1 MHRVKLKSKGWIGD
15 PGAWIHTNWWIF
27 WESSLRHVTSGFAW
41 SLKVFESLG
50 KMSWCLMS
58 SDVNWHIRDK
68 LWPMLKHGS
77 INLHPRKPEGSL
89 GRTSQDV
96 HLDSHITPE
105 LWFGENGISF
115 SRPWK
120 SVKTEWCLW
129 KFVNLW
135 SSEKAR
141 EKLSAYQ
148 SETAFPKTKQ

>member
-1 MHRVKLKSKGWIGD
+1 MNWRSWCLNTHKLVDFLGVLTEACYIRV
-15 PGAWIHTNWWIF
+15 
-27 WESSLRHVTSGFAW
+27 RM
-41 SLKVFESLG
+41 VFESLG

-96 HLDSHITPE
+96 HLNSHTTPE
-105 LWFGENGISF
+105 LWFGENAISF
-115 SRPWK
+115 PRPWK